1 MGQTFHFYD
10 WQFTLNENVLV
21 SIDKKKKNFGSCD
34 EDDQH
39 DV

>member
-1 MGQTFHFYD
+1 
-10 WQFTLNENVLV
+10 LV

-39 DV
+39 DVWEHGGIKLLLLLLMYF